1 MSNLA
6 ICDVRNKFLYNYWE
20 HLVLQIANCKLYIKL
35 CEGTNERLRG
45 RNRPQIFRRCPQKAA
60 DSHNKTEAGCL
71 SNMAARQEQ
80 WDHAF
85 GFYPVTQNKARCF
98 RDFLREILAKIT
110 GENLKAMKRFLRD
123 VISLKI
129 GVNCDSAGE
138 LVEELLSC
146 HCLSEYDLDLL
157 EDLLGVTGRN
167 DILDLLREFKRK
179 WPSVLE
185 STSEKAIGELVA
197 GKLS

>member
-1 MSNLA
+1 
-6 ICDVRNKFLYNYWE
+6 
-20 HLVLQIANCKLYIKL
+20 
-35 CEGTNERLRG
+35 
-45 RNRPQIFRRCPQKAA
+45 
-60 DSHNKTEAGCL
+60 
-71 SNMAARQEQ
+71 MAARQDEC
-80 WDHAF
+80 DRAF
-85 GFYPVTQNKARCF
+85 GFYPVAQNKARCF
-98 RDFLREILAKIT
+98 RDFLQEIVPKIT

-123 VISLKI
+123 VIPLKI
-129 GVNCDSAGE
+129 GVSCDSAGE

-146 HCLSEYDLDLL
+146 HCLNEYDLDLL

-179 WPSVLE
+179 WPTVLE